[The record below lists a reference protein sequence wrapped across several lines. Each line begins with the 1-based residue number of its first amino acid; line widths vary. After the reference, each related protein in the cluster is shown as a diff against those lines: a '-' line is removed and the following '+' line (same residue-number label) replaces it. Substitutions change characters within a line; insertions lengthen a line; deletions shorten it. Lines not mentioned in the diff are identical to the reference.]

1 MGPGRSAP
9 IDASARTRFLR
20 GFRLIYLAPVLAL
33 LALSAWAF
41 ASPMGAAPDDDYHLV
56 SIWCATGDSAVCQ
69 PGESS
74 KTRLVPSAVLQS
86 PCYAF
91 YSDESAA
98 CQSRLDYTDSKLAET
113 NRGNFVGAYPPLY
126 YAVMSN
132 FVGEDVLASVMAMR
146 LFNVALFVALTSAL
160 YVLLPVSR
168 RPALVWGWLL
178 TTVPLGL
185 FLLASNNPSGWAVA
199 GVGSAWLALLGYFE
213 TPHRAKRIALGA
225 LFVLAVFM
233 AAGSRGDSALYVVG
247 GIGVAAIIAFENSRR
262 FWTLAI
268 LPLIM
273 IGVSAAYFLSARQTA
288 SGISGFSSQ
297 DAVPAST
304 EQAAGAAANLA
315 GFGLLAYNFLNVPSL
330 WVGAFGGWA
339 LGWLDT
345 PIPESV
351 TFLALSAFIGVGFV
365 GLSVLN
371 GRKIFAVAG
380 VGFVLWLL
388 PTYVLT
394 QGGDKVGE
402 QVQPRYILPIM
413 VIMGGLLVLE
423 AGAKRFQLGRVQTV
437 AVVIALSAANL
448 VALHMNM
455 RRYVTGNDVPG
466 WNLNA
471 GAEWFWSGAPAP
483 MVVWGV
489 GSLAFAGMVIIVAR
503 EMARAAAI
511 RTVELEPQSEQ
522 AKPVAT
528 AV

>member
-1 MGPGRSAP
+1 MVPGRSE
-9 IDASARTRFLR
+9 DRDVSARTRFVR
-20 GFRLIYLAPVLAL
+20 RFRLIYLAPVLAL

-56 SIWCATGDSAVCQ
+56 SIWCATGDTALCQ
-69 PGESS
+69 PGQSS
-74 KTRLVPSAVLQS
+74 KTRLVPAAVLQS

-91 YSDESAA
+91 YSDESAG
-98 CQSRLDYTDSKLAET
+98 CQSRLDYSDSKLVET

-132 FVGEDVLASVMAMR
+132 FVGDDILASVMVMR
-146 LFNVALFVALTSAL
+146 LVNVILFVGITSAL
-160 YVLLPVSR
+160 YVLLPAAR
-168 RPALVWGWLL
+168 RPALVWGWLV

-199 GVGSAWLALLGYFE
+199 GVGTAWLALLGYFE
-213 TPHRAKRIALGA
+213 TPDRIKRIALGA

-247 GIGVAAIIAFENSRR
+247 GMGIAAIIAFENSRR
-262 FWTLAI
+262 FWTLAT
-268 LPLIM
+268 LPLLM
-273 IGVSAAYFLSARQTA
+273 MVVSAAYFLSARQTA
-288 SGISGFSSQ
+288 SGVSGFSSQ
-297 DAVPAST
+297 DATPAAA

-330 WVGAFGGWA
+330 WAGAFGGWA

-371 GRKIFAVAG
+371 GRKILAVAG
-380 VGFVLWLL
+380 VGFVLWAL

-402 QVQPRYILPIM
+402 QVQPRYILPLM
-413 VIMGGLLVLE
+413 VLMGGLLVLQ
-423 AGAKRFQLGRVQTV
+423 AGTKRFQLGRVQTI
-437 AVVIALSAANL
+437 AVVIALGAANV

-471 GAEWFWSGAPAP
+471 SAEWFWAGAPAP
-483 MVVWGV
+483 MAVWGI
-489 GSLAFAGMVIIVAR
+489 GSLAFAGMTAILAR
-503 EMARAAAI
+503 EMTRVAKIPALEAQP
-511 RTVELEPQSEQ
+511 ELAS
-522 AKPVAT
+522 T
-528 AV
+528 A

>member
-1 MGPGRSAP
+1 MVPGRSEP
-9 IDASARTRFLR
+9 VSASARTRFLR
-20 GFRLIYLAPVLAL
+20 RFRLIYLAPVLAL

-56 SIWCATGDSAVCQ
+56 SIWCATGDADLCQ
-69 PGESS
+69 STESP
-74 KTRLVPSAVLQS
+74 KTRMVPQAVLQS
-86 PCYAF
+86 SCYAF

-98 CQSRLDYTDSKLAET
+98 CQSRLDYNSDRLVET
-113 NRGNFVGAYPPLY
+113 NRGNFVGAYPPFY
-126 YAVMSN
+126 YSVMSN
-132 FVGEDVLASVMAMR
+132 FVGDDVLASVMAMR
-146 LFNVALFVALTSAL
+146 LFNVVLFVAITAAL
-160 YVLLPVSR
+160 YVLLPVNR
-168 RPALVWGWLL
+168 RPALVWGWLI

-199 GVGSAWLALLGYFE
+199 GVGTAWLALLGYFE
-213 TPHRAKRIALGA
+213 TPTRARRVALGA
-225 LFVLAVFM
+225 LFVVAVFM

-268 LPLIM
+268 LPVAM
-273 IGVSAAYFLSARQTA
+273 IAVSAAFFLTSRQTA

-297 DAVPAST
+297 DIVVAGT
-304 EQAAGAAANLA
+304 EEAAGAAANLA

-330 WVGAFGGWA
+330 WAGAFGGWA

-351 TFLALSAFIGVGFV
+351 TFLALAAFIGVGFV

-371 GRKIFAVAG
+371 GRKAFVIAA
-380 VGFVLWLL
+380 VGFVLWVL

-413 VIMGGLLVLE
+413 VLMGGLLVLQ
-423 AGAKRFQLGRVQTV
+423 AGKKQFQLGRVQTIGV
-437 AVVIALSAANL
+437 IIALSVANL

-455 RRYVTGNDVPG
+455 RRYITGNDVPG

-471 GAEWFWSGAPAP
+471 GAEWFWTGVPAP
-483 MVVWGV
+483 MVVWGI
-489 GSLAFAGMVIIVAR
+489 GSLAFAGMVTIMAR
-503 EMARAAAI
+503 ELTRTAAI
-511 RTVELEPQSEQ
+511 AVEQRALELTPS
-522 AKPVAT
+522 A
-528 AV
+528 